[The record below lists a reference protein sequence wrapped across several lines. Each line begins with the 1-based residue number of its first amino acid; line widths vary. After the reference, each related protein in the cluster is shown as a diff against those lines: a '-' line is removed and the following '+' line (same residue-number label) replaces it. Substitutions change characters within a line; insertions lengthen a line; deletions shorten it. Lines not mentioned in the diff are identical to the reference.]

1 MSTPEVGTMF
11 WPLWILFNKGI
22 RYSTVVDV
30 GCADGHFFLNAFVTG
45 LIPGAIPLNIDANP
59 IYQES
64 LQAIQKVVGGHFKI
78 TAVTDHEGEIG
89 LTTSV
94 HPYWSSLRPE
104 GDPYWQKVNRLSAT
118 RASVPATTLDTLS
131 KELALQPPFL
141 LKLDVQGSEKNV
153 LNGASEFLKK
163 THLVICEADIDDF
176 EDINAVLVQ
185 QNNFVL
191 YDVTHLQRLDDGTL
205 GWFYPIFINRSLD
218 FVRPKAFWD
227 AKDNETI
234 IRIQV
239 ECRKAILKENANLLT
254 GIQAWQ
260 KTQRSGND

>member
-1 MSTPEVGTMF
+1 MPAPEVGTML
-11 WPLWILFNKGI
+11 WPLWVLFNKGI
-22 RYSTVVDV
+22 RYSTVVDI
-30 GCADGHFFLNAFVTG
+30 GCADGNFFLTAFVTG

-59 IYQES
+59 VYQES

-104 GDPYWQKVNRLSAT
+104 GDPYWQRVNRLSTT
-118 RASVPATTLDTLS
+118 RTSVPATTLDTLS

-153 LNGASEFLKK
+153 LKGASEFLKNS
-163 THLVICEADIDDF
+163 HLVICEADIDDF
-176 EDINAVLVQ
+176 EDINTVLV

-191 YDVTHLQRLDDGTL
+191 YDVTHLQRLANGTL
-205 GWFYPIFINRSLD
+205 GWFYPVFINRSLD

-227 AKDNETI
+227 EKDNEAV
-234 IRIQV
+234 IRAQV
-239 ECRKAILKENANLLT
+239 ERRKAILNQNANLLT
-254 GIQAWQ
+254 HIQAWQ
-260 KTQRSGND
+260 KMQRSGDG